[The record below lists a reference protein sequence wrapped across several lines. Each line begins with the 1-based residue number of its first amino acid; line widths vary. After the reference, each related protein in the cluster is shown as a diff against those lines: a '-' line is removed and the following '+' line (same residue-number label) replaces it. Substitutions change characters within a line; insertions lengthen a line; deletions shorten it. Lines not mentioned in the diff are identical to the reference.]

1 MALLI
6 AARKN
11 NGTKAATFRQKRC
24 YELMKVEQQKQQRG
38 KKKKQQQQQ
47 QKRRRRKNKNKKEK
61 NVDECRIKELQP
73 GIELHRVDDDVA
85 CRHIFNYFLLILN

>member
-1 MALLI
+1 
-6 AARKN
+6 
-11 NGTKAATFRQKRC
+11 
-24 YELMKVEQQKQQRG
+24 MKVEQQKQQRG